1 MISIV
6 TLADAMVRSRYI
18 CPGGQWARHENLAG
32 MAARI
37 GVNMDDLDAIT
48 AELHERVT
56 VLGRALGLRSVSDSK
71 VLLRAISRA
80 NKSLSRANAGMRQR
94 ELVARKQSR
103 ILEAIAA
110 FHDAV
115 PADATVMDVLAGIA
129 EASPS
134 VLGGA
139 AIAAVYENAGEDG
152 WNLVRLGDFG
162 PRSIQPVE
170 PPDEG
175 MGLQVL
181 LEEPTLKGSIT
192 SLVPWLVPM
201 VDLDPDDLSIV
212 SVGLPCERGG
222 STVLLVA
229 RDEEPI
235 GDRTEL
241 HCLFRTWQ
249 AALAAAAEHEFTAT
263 VTEQLAESNRSL
275 VEMQQ
280 TLARHQTLAT
290 LGEVAAGA
298 AHEMNNP
305 LTVISGRAQLLQA
318 RLSEPGL
325 RKAATEITTQAR
337 NLSDMISAL
346 RSFAEP
352 LALQRSATDLPDL
365 VMRVVQEYGPG
376 ERRSPS
382 VGTIITE
389 SIPPAWVDSALIRAS
404 LGELVRNAVESR
416 GCQSI
421 EIRIAIDPLGDRLRL
436 EVRDDGAGLSPEA
449 LRHAFDPFY
458 SDKPAGRQPGLG
470 LARAS
475 RAVEAHGGEI
485 TLVNAAGGGAIAAIW
500 LPDWRLPSQAPASGE
515 RRAA

>member
-1 MISIV
+1 
-6 TLADAMVRSRYI
+6 
-18 CPGGQWARHENLAG
+18 
-32 MAARI
+32 
-37 GVNMDDLDAIT
+37 
-48 AELHERVT
+48 
-56 VLGRALGLRSVSDSK
+56 
-71 VLLRAISRA
+71 
-80 NKSLSRANAGMRQR
+80 
-94 ELVARKQSR
+94 
-103 ILEAIAA
+103 
-110 FHDAV
+110 
-115 PADATVMDVLAGIA
+115 
-129 EASPS
+129 
-134 VLGGA
+134 
-139 AIAAVYENAGEDG
+139 
-152 WNLVRLGDFG
+152 
-162 PRSIQPVE
+162 
-170 PPDEG
+170 
-175 MGLQVL
+175 
-181 LEEPTLKGSIT
+181 
-192 SLVPWLVPM
+192 
-201 VDLDPDDLSIV
+201 
-212 SVGLPCERGG
+212 
-222 STVLLVA
+222 
-229 RDEEPI
+229 
-235 GDRTEL
+235 
-241 HCLFRTWQ
+241 
-249 AALAAAAEHEFTAT
+249 
-263 VTEQLAESNRSL
+263 
-275 VEMQQ
+275 
-280 TLARHQTLAT
+280 
-290 LGEVAAGA
+290 
-298 AHEMNNP
+298 
-305 LTVISGRAQLLQA
+305 
-318 RLSEPGL
+318 
-325 RKAATEITTQAR
+325 
-337 NLSDMISAL
+337 MISAL